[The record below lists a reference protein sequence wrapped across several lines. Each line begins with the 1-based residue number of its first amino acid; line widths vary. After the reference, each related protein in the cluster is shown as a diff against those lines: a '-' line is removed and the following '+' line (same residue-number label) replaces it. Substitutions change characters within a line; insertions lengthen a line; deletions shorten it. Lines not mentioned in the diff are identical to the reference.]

1 MAGFFSRLKGKD
13 GPAKVSKSKKGAPQN
28 AVSEAPSK
36 PRWED
41 AWTRKTVDPEEVQE
55 LLRGCTLELKSR
67 GESLLQIFPLSIMHD
82 AIAICFVAL
91 HELIGSPCSSGYA
104 VPAPPFPTDVRSE
117 CGAYLYSS
125 FFR

>member
-13 GPAKVSKSKKGAPQN
+13 GPAKISKSKRGAPQVVN
-28 AVSEAPSK
+28 DIPQK

-67 GESLLQIFPLSIMHD
+67 GMFSRLFFCVRMAKKD
-82 AIAICFVAL
+82 MIAREGID
-91 HELIGSPCSSGYA
+91 YA
-104 VPAPPFPTDVRSE
+104 RFLD
-117 CGAYLYSS
+117 GG
-125 FFR
+125 FFWGCYTG